1 MRTIKIDIFNEKV
14 LNILKEL
21 ELLKLIRVR
30 KERIDENDSSPFD
43 WSIFKGAMS
52 KQSMNEI
59 DEQLNQLRNDWE

>member
-1 MRTIKIDIFNEKV
+1 MRTVKIDIFNEKV

-30 KERIDENDSSPFD
+30 NEKVDKNDATPFD

-52 KQSMNEI
+52 KQPMNEI
-59 DEQLNQLRNDWE
+59 DQQLDDLRNDWE